1 MGAMENVD
9 FRTAEPDEIVATLLH
24 RGCVLLRN
32 FVDTVALARAY
43 DVMVQAYEQVEIF
56 HIQPDQLRQ
65 LGLPMY
71 SDILFSQPHYDLLAK
86 VFGGR
91 DYEIS
96 AETASRRVGRTR
108 QPPHWLPPLGPHLD
122 AFIHAPRFTVNFWL
136 PFQECGVD
144 APSLGVVEA
153 PFADI
158 LSFTGYENGAEL
170 WADPA
175 PVGQFTR
182 FRPAMQAM
190 CRYRDPAAIAE
201 MQERFGDCIR
211 TPSFAPGD
219 AMMLSNWTLHLTHAT
234 PEMTK
239 NRENLELRFWSSAS
253 LDDILREHG
262 IASA

>member
-1 MGAMENVD
+1 MEAMENVD

-32 FVDTVALARAY
+32 FVDTAALARAY

-65 LGLPMY
+65 FGLP
-71 SDILFSQPHYDLLAK
+71 
-86 VFGGR
+86 
-91 DYEIS
+91 
-96 AETASRRVGRTR
+96 
-108 QPPHWLPPLGPHLD
+108 
-122 AFIHAPRFTVNFWL
+122 VNFWL

-158 LSFTGYENGAEL
+158 VSFTGYENGAEV

-190 CRYRDPAAIAE
+190 CRYRDAAAIAE
-201 MQERFGDCIR
+201 MRERFDDSIR
-211 TPSFAPGD
+211 TPSFVPGD

-234 PEMTK
+234 PDMTK
-239 NRENLELRFWSSAS
+239 TRENLELRFWSPAS

>member
-1 MGAMENVD
+1 MEAMEKVD
-9 FRTAEPDEIVATLLH
+9 FPTAEPDQIVATLLH
-24 RGCVLLRN
+24 RGCVLLSN
-32 FVDTVALARAY
+32 FVDTLALERAY
-43 DVMVQAYEQVEIF
+43 DVMVKAYDQVEIF
-56 HIQPDQLRQ
+56 HIQPGQLRQ

-96 AETASRRVGRTR
+96 AETASRRVGRVR
-108 QPPHWLPPLGPHLD
+108 EPPHWLAPLGPHLD
-122 AFIHAPRFTVNFWL
+122 AFIHAPRFTVNFWI

-144 APSLGVVEA
+144 APGLGVVEV
-153 PFADI
+153 
-158 LSFTGYENGAEL
+158 SFTGYDNGAEV

-175 PVGQFTR
+175 PVGEFTR

-190 CRYRDPAAIAE
+190 CRHRDPAVIAE
-201 MQERFGDCIR
+201 LHERFHDRIR

-234 PEMTK
+234 PAMTK
-239 NRENLELRFWSSAS
+239 TRENLELRFWSSAS
-253 LDDILREHG
+253 LEDILREHG
-262 IASA
+262 I

>member
-1 MGAMENVD
+1 
-9 FRTAEPDEIVATLLH
+9 
-24 RGCVLLRN
+24 
-32 FVDTVALARAY
+32 
-43 DVMVQAYEQVEIF
+43 MVKAYEQVEIF
-56 HIQPDQLRQ
+56 HIQPGQLRQ

-122 AFIHAPRFTVNFWL
+122 AFIHAPRFTVNFWV

-158 LSFTGYENGAEL
+158 VSFTGYENGAEL

-175 PVGQFTR
+175 PVGPIHPFS
-182 FRPAMQAM
+182 A
-190 CRYRDPAAIAE
+190 
-201 MQERFGDCIR
+201 
-211 TPSFAPGD
+211 GD
-219 AMMLSNWTLHLTHAT
+219 AGDVPLSRSGGDRRDARAVWRPHPHA
-234 PEMTK
+234 
-239 NRENLELRFWSSAS
+239 RAS
-253 LDDILREHG
+253 RR
-262 IASA
+262 ATR